1 MFFQCDVKNQFTCDS
16 GHCISIQNRCDGAF
30 NCRDKSDENN
40 CNMVFID
47 PKNYLKYYPPG
58 PDENTEVLDVKVNM
72 MLQTIEKI
80 MEIDMTFETKFMLIL
95 EWKDR
100 RLTYYNLKEQKEAN
114 IVSMKDREKMWI
126 PPLLFNNTNQNIK
139 VQNDENTNMVVD
151 RMGKHTY
158 APIEELNENYV
169 YSGAE
174 NKIIFGRLYVIK
186 QGCHF
191 KLENYPFDTQVCLI
205 EVSF

>member
-1 MFFQCDVKNQFTCDS
+1 
-16 GHCISIQNRCDGAF
+16 
-30 NCRDKSDENN
+30 
-40 CNMVFID
+40 MVFID

-114 IVSMKDREKMWI
+114 IVSQAHRRAH
-126 PPLLFNNTNQNIK
+126 LQ
-139 VQNDENTNMVVD
+139 DEGGVAD
-151 RMGKHTY
+151 K
-158 APIEELNENYV
+158 EDE
-169 YSGAE
+169 
-174 NKIIFGRLYVIK
+174 
-186 QGCHF
+186 
-191 KLENYPFDTQVCLI
+191 
-205 EVSF
+205 